1 MRYAQ
6 GGGFTAAEQQ
16 RRERLRLEAAELF
29 AGGEKNAA
37 IARTLRVSERSVER
51 WRRSWRQGGAQ
62 ALRSTG
68 PPSLPRLSQAQFAR
82 LERELEQGPL
92 ACGFADQR
100 WTLLRIKTLIG
111 RRFHIGYTVQGVW
124 RLLRRNGWSC
134 QRPARRAIERDDAA
148 IEVWKKE
155 VWPTVEKPRRPAA
168 PGSASRTNQARG

>member
-29 AGGEKNAA
+29 AHGEKNAA
-37 IARTLRVSERSVER
+37 IARRLRVSQRSVER
-51 WRRSWRQGGAQ
+51 WRRSWREGGTR
-62 ALRSTG
+62 ALHSTG
-68 PPSLPRLSQAQFAR
+68 PPSLPKLSDAQFAR

-92 ACGFADQR
+92 AWGFADQR

-111 RRFHIGYTVQGVW
+111 RRFHVGYTVQGVW
-124 RLLRRNGWSC
+124 RLLRRHGWSC

-155 VWPTVEKPRRPAA
+155 VWPAVEKPRRTWA
-168 PGSASRTNQARG
+168 PGSVSKTNRARG